1 MFKVS
6 YDYIYDGLS
15 KVTFTLT
22 APKRPK
28 NEERRNNPPD
38 EEEPAEDRNRKRPSD
53 RKPAK
58 KNNRRP
64 VQDYEEDEIPES
76 DDSHTYEQRP
86 RKKHNDNRDNEGPVS
101 NDGRPIIKPA
111 TGTIYD
117 RPRVAPR
124 INLPVPK
131 NAADKYAYK
140 AIGSAKPAAT
150 TTTSTTTTTASPVK
164 EEQEYEDEEYEEPAP
179 AKRRPIATV
188 RNRRPE
194 VKREKNKSE
203 ETKSPS
209 NVPRSRTRKPE
220 ETEETTKTPT
230 KPRFE
235 TLRNRYRANMK
246 KPAVVEEEYDEDDY
260 LEETVKKEEKL
271 TSNNDRRTSTTTT
284 SSPTT
289 TTRTTTTTT
298 TTSEASIRKEPIM
311 RIIKRPFL
319 PSRGG
324 SPYNGRGLHPIG
336 LKAADKAVLE
346 NDSEESRVEEQEPD
360 YVDEVQSKELEPIRE
375 FSKNDDRPKPLFKPS
390 PVIVKVPVRSK
401 YPPSAPELI
410 SPESSRQQTYKSSH
424 TTQRPKIVENDPL
437 DLNEY
442 DVTLNEALSPT
453 LPNLPIRAF
462 PTGFGSGG
470 DYGYTAYSR
479 PRYVLEPV
487 LSPTNNNYVN
497 ANKRSQQRYEAVPHQ
512 VQYTEA
518 SRGYRPQQH
527 GQTQAILSGY

>member
-1 MFKVS
+1 M
-6 YDYIYDGLS
+6 
-15 KVTFTLT
+15 TFILI

-28 NEERRNNPPD
+28 NEERRKNPPD
-38 EEEPAEDRNRKRPSD
+38 DEEPAEDRNRKRPSD
-53 RKPAK
+53 RK

-76 DDSHTYEQRP
+76 DDSHTFEQRP
-86 RKKHNDNRDNEGPVS
+86 RKKQNNEGPVS
-101 NDGRPIIKPA
+101 DDGRPIIKPA

-140 AIGSAKPAAT
+140 AIGSAKSAT
-150 TTTSTTTTTASPVK
+150 TTTTTTTTTPPVK
-164 EEQEYEDEEYEEPAP
+164 EEQEYEDEEYEEPVP
-179 AKRRPIATV
+179 AKRRPSATV

-194 VKREKNKSE
+194 VKKNKSE
-203 ETKSPS
+203 ESRSPS
-209 NVPRSRTRKPE
+209 NVSRSRTRKPE

-246 KPAVVEEEYDEDDY
+246 KPAVVEEEYDDADY
-260 LEETVKKEEKL
+260 LEETVKKEQLASK
-271 TSNNDRRTSTTTT
+271 NDRRTSTTTTTTTT

-289 TTRTTTTTT
+289 TTTSTT
-298 TTSEASIRKEPIM
+298 TTSEAPVRKEPVM

-324 SPYNGRGLHPIG
+324 SPYNGRGLQPIG

-346 NDSEESRVEEQEPD
+346 NDSQESRVEEQD
-360 YVDEVQSKELEPIRE
+360 YVDEEQSKELEPIRE
-375 FSKNDDRPKPLFKPS
+375 LSRTDDRPKPVFKPS

-401 YPPSAPELI
+401 YTPELI
-410 SPESSRQQTYKSSH
+410 SPESSRLQTYKSSY
-424 TTQRPKIVENDPL
+424 TTPKNLKDPL

-462 PTGFGSGG
+462 PTGFGSAG
-470 DYGYTAYSR
+470 DYGYAAYSR

-487 LSPTNNNYVN
+487 LSPTNHNYVN

-518 SRGYRPQQH
+518 SRGYRHQQQH

>member
-1 MFKVS
+1 M
-6 YDYIYDGLS
+6 
-15 KVTFTLT
+15 TFILI

-28 NEERRNNPPD
+28 NEERRKNPPD
-38 EEEPAEDRNRKRPSD
+38 DEEPAEDRNRKRPSD
-53 RKPAK
+53 RK

-86 RKKHNDNRDNEGPVS
+86 RKKQNRDNEGPVS
-101 NDGRPIIKPA
+101 SDGRPIIKSA

-140 AIGSAKPAAT
+140 AIGSAKSAT
-150 TTTSTTTTTASPVK
+150 TTTTTTTTTPVPVK
-164 EEQEYEDEEYEEPAP
+164 EEQEYEDEEYEEPVP
-179 AKRRPIATV
+179 AKRRPSATV

-203 ETKSPS
+203 ESRSPS
-209 NVPRSRTRKPE
+209 NVSRSRTRKPE

-246 KPAVVEEEYDEDDY
+246 KPAVVEEEYDDADY

-271 TSNNDRRTSTTTT
+271 TSKNDRRTSTTTTT

-289 TTRTTTTTT
+289 TTTTTT
-298 TTSEASIRKEPIM
+298 TTSEAPVRKESVM

-346 NDSEESRVEEQEPD
+346 NDSQESRVEEQEPD
-360 YVDEVQSKELEPIRE
+360 YVDEEQSKELEPIRE
-375 FSKNDDRPKPLFKPS
+375 FSKTDDRPKPLFKPS
-390 PVIVKVPVRSK
+390 PVIVPVRSK

-410 SPESSRQQTYKSSH
+410 SPESSRLQTYKSSY
-424 TTQRPKIVENDPL
+424 TTPKNLKDPL

-453 LPNLPIRAF
+453 LPNLPVRAF
-462 PTGFGSGG
+462 PTGFGSAG

-487 LSPTNNNYVN
+487 LSPTSHNYVN
-497 ANKRSQQRYEAVPHQ
+497 ANKRSQQRYEAVPQ

-518 SRGYRPQQH
+518 NRGYRHQQQH